1 MSMQKSHVFT
11 TLLDELKSG
20 RKDAADQIMAL
31 VYKELRKL
39 AEYYM
44 RQERPGHTLQA
55 TALVNEVYVD
65 LFGTDKETM
74 IFEDREHFFA
84 TAARQMRHILV
95 DHARRK
101 NSQMR
106 GGSAPKV
113 SLDEAGDAP
122 FFQDKEITALDDAL
136 QSLEQV
142 NPRACRVVEVC
153 FFAGM
158 TQREAADTLKVSVA
172 TVQRDWEFARDFLF
186 DNLSAV
192 TG

>member
-11 TLLDELKSG
+11 NLLDELKSG

-84 TAARQMRHILV
+84 TAARQMRRILV

-101 NSQMR
+101 NAQMR
-106 GGSAPKV
+106 GGDAPRV
-113 SLDEAGDAP
+113 SLEEAGD
-122 FFQDKEITALDDAL
+122 
-136 QSLEQV
+136 
-142 NPRACRVVEVC
+142 
-153 FFAGM
+153 
-158 TQREAADTLKVSVA
+158 
-172 TVQRDWEFARDFLF
+172 
-186 DNLSAV
+186 
-192 TG
+192 